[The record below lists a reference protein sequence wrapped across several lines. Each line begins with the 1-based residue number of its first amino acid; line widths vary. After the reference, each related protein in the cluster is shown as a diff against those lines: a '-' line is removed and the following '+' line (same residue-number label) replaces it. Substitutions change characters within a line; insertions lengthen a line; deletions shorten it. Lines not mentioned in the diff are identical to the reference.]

1 VATDAVGSFDGSYAA
16 GVGSFSFRV
25 PGGVPNSTNTALRL
39 TDGATV
45 QIPYALEI
53 NPVSGPWSVEA
64 WINPATQQGDFATV
78 MSSMYVVPGSI
89 SGWNLYQHAASAWT
103 MNLFNGGTGGS
114 FNSDF
119 FDIPLVTNSWYHVV
133 IADDFTIVRFYVNG
147 VLRASQDR
155 NSFGF
160 RPNGTNGDP
169 AAGGPMVLGH
179 RGDSAF
185 LPFDGS
191 IDEVAVYN
199 YALSAQQA
207 QVHYQNSVSIGI
219 ANSGGTIILT
229 WPLGTLQSAPE
240 ASGVYTN
247 VPGAT
252 SPFTNAIS
260 GSQSFFRVQVSP

>member
-1 VATDAVGSFDGSYAA
+1 
-16 GVGSFSFRV
+16 
-25 PGGVPNSTNTALRL
+25 
-39 TDGATV
+39 
-45 QIPYALEI
+45 
-53 NPVSGPWSVEA
+53 
-64 WINPATQQGDFATV
+64 
-78 MSSMYVVPGSI
+78 
-89 SGWNLYQHAASAWT
+89 

-133 IADDFTIVRFYVNG
+133 IADDLTTVRFYVNG
-147 VLRASQDR
+147 VLRASQNR
-155 NSFGF
+155 SAFGF
-160 RPNGTNGDP
+160 VPNGINGDP
-169 AAGGPMVLGH
+169 ATGGAMVLGH

-199 YALSAQQA
+199 YALSARQA
-207 QVHYQNSVSIGI
+207 QSHYLNTASIGFAKTG
-219 ANSGGTIILT
+219 ANLILT
-229 WPLGTLQSAPE
+229 WPFGALQSAPQ

-252 SPFTNAIS
+252 SPFTNAIT